1 MVSRTGTAGRS
12 VVSKAAEILLSC
24 LDGSSYSLTEIV
36 DRTGLPRSTAH
47 RLIRE
52 LVAWRLLERTAEGDY
67 RTGLPLRLIC
77 TRDASVRFDIQE
89 CASPILQD
97 LCQILHVEVRLGIL
111 NDCNVAYIEELPD
124 GRSITAFDF
133 AASLPAHAT
142 AMGKALL
149 AFSPTDVSESIIAQ
163 GLPSYTPFTLTAPD
177 RLRRALTKTRNSHLA
192 ISRWELQY
200 RRSALAVPVYAPTGG
215 VIAAIE
221 VRVDDPVKEL
231 AVVRP
236 ALLTAGHSLTRE
248 LCTHPS
254 PFPSARGVTV

>member
-111 NDCNVAYIEELPD
+111 NDCNVAYIDCPM
-124 GRSITAFDF
+124 GAPSPPSTSQPAFQRMPPQWVKH
-133 AASLPAHAT
+133 S
-142 AMGKALL
+142 
-149 AFSPTDVSESIIAQ
+149 SPSHPLTY
-163 GLPSYTPFTLTAPD
+163 PSPSS
-177 RLRRALTKTRNSHLA
+177 RRAYHR
-192 ISRWELQY
+192 IR
-200 RRSALAVPVYAPTGG
+200 
-215 VIAAIE
+215 
-221 VRVDDPVKEL
+221 
-231 AVVRP
+231 
-236 ALLTAGHSLTRE
+236 HS
-248 LCTHPS
+248 P
-254 PFPSARGVTV
+254 